1 MFTRTI
7 YFVRHGE
14 TILNAEQKR
23 QGEDGGLSEKGRSQA
38 FTLGERLSSFG
49 IKNIFC
55 SPFQRAMET
64 ADEILKSC
72 AVSIEYIPL
81 LGERKNPSRII
92 GLSYTDP
99 LTEEAINFMDKSY
112 HTPEARWE
120 DEENFQDLKDRAI
133 KLKEFLIKNSSDKT
147 LCVSHGI
154 FLKMFLC
161 TLLYDKDLTVE
172 KYIKMSMFNPADNA
186 GVTIIKYSPL
196 NFFGNPWEII
206 AYNDS
211 LVDMKKI
218 KLDEL
223 LGDHVNQ

>member
-23 QGEDGGLSEKGRSQA
+23 QGEAGGLSEKGKVQA
-38 FTLGERLSSFG
+38 FALGERLSTFG

-55 SPFQRAMET
+55 STFQRAMET

-72 AVSIEYIPL
+72 PVNIEYTPL
-81 LGERKNPSRII
+81 LGERKNPTRII
-92 GLSYTDP
+92 GLSYTDHI
-99 LTEEAINFMDKSY
+99 TEEAINFMDKSY
-112 HTPEARWE
+112 HTPDARWE

-154 FLKMFLC
+154 FLKMFLS
-161 TLLYDKDLTVE
+161 TLLHDKDLTVE

-186 GVTIIKYSPL
+186 GITIIKYSPL
-196 NFFGNPWEII
+196 NFFSNTWEII

-211 LVDMKKI
+211 VLYIKKI
-218 KLDEL
+218 ALDQL

>member
-14 TILNAEQKR
+14 TILNAERVR
-23 QGEDGGLSEKGRSQA
+23 QGEAGGLSENGHAQA
-38 FTLGERLSSFG
+38 FALGERLSKFN

-72 AVSIEYIPL
+72 PVNIEYSPL
-81 LGERKNPSRII
+81 LGERKNPTRIV
-92 GLSYTDP
+92 GLSYDDP
-99 LTEEAINFMDKSY
+99 ITEEAIGFMDKSY

-120 DEENFQDLKDRAI
+120 DEENFEDLRDRAI

-154 FLKMFLC
+154 FIKMFLC
-161 TLLYDKDLTVE
+161 TLLYDKDLSVE

-186 GVTIIKYSPL
+186 GITIIKYSPL

-211 LVDMKKI
+211 VIDMKSLTI
-218 KLDEL
+218 
-223 LGDHVNQ
+223 